1 MSDDPP
7 RPRPSPGARPRPGP
21 GPAAGPALHPGPRL
35 TRGERRHA
43 ERRVGRRRRTALL
56 AGGGCVLAGV
66 VAAVLVISLSGGGG
80 DKPASRSTHHTVAA
94 AAGARLDNPDLATAF
109 LAGAASDIVAVTTYD
124 YRSLDEALQAGL
136 SVTTGRYRTAY
147 EQALTGPLAAAA
159 RSGHVVHEFAVLK
172 LGIGAMNAAGTEATV
187 LIFGQQQVTD
197 DTTHG
202 KPVNS
207 AVTLVATIQRSGPQ
221 YLISDLAQDAN
232 PGLPPGS
239 PDLTVAADSAATE
252 VVNML
257 SYRRAAFAA
266 DLQRAL
272 SGATGALHTQLQ
284 QAAAATKA
292 AMTKGGFD
300 LSGTVTAVA
309 VEQAQGDTVTMLVAA
324 TVNRLAAA
332 SGAARS
338 TPVRYEITVNRTAG
352 GAWPA
357 SQANVVDAG

>member
-1 MSDDPP
+1 V
-7 RPRPSPGARPRPGP
+7 
-21 GPAAGPALHPGPRL
+21 HPGPRL
-35 TRGERRHA
+35 TRGERRQA
-43 ERRVGRRRRTALL
+43 ERRVGRRRRTVLL
-56 AGGGCVLAGV
+56 AGGGCVLAAL
-66 VAAVLVISLSGGGG
+66 VAAVLVITLGSGGG
-80 DKPASRSTHHTVAA
+80 DKPAPRTSHHTAA
-94 AAGARLDNPDLATAF
+94 PAAGARLDNPDLATAF

-159 RSGHVVHEFAVLK
+159 RSGHVLHEFAVLK
-172 LGIGAMNAAGTEATV
+172 LGIGQLNAAGTEAKV

-197 DTTHG
+197 DSTHG
-202 KPVNS
+202 KQVNS
-207 AVTLVATIQRSGPQ
+207 PVTLTATIQRTGPR
-221 YLISDLAQDAN
+221 YLISDLAQNAN
-232 PGLPPGS
+232 PGLPAGS

-272 SGATGALHTQLQ
+272 SGATGALRTQLQ

-292 AMTKGGFD
+292 TMTKGGFD
-300 LSGTVTAVA
+300 LSGTITAVA

-324 TVNRLAAA
+324 TVNRLVAA
-332 SGAARS
+332 SAAARS
-338 TPVRYEITVNRTAG
+338 TPVRYEITVNRAANGT
-352 GAWPA
+352 WLA
-357 SQANVVDAG
+357 SQAGVVDAG

>member
-1 MSDDPP
+1 ML
-7 RPRPSPGARPRPGP
+7 
-21 GPAAGPALHPGPRL
+21 AAA
-35 TRGERRHA
+35 
-43 ERRVGRRRRTALL
+43 
-56 AGGGCVLAGV
+56 
-66 VAAVLVISLSGGGG
+66 VAAVLVITLGSGGG
-80 DKPASRSTHHTVAA
+80 DKPAPSSTHRAA
-94 AAGARLDNPDLATAF
+94 APGARLDNPDLATAF

-147 EQALTGPLAAAA
+147 EQALTGPLAATA
-159 RSGHVVHEFAVLK
+159 RSRHVVHEFAVLK
-172 LGIGAMNAAGTEATV
+172 LGIGQLNAAGTEAKV

-197 DTTHG
+197 DSTHG
-202 KPVNS
+202 KQVSSP
-207 AVTLVATIQRSGPQ
+207 VTLVATIERTGPQ
-221 YLISDLAQDAN
+221 YLISDLAQGAN

-239 PDLTVAADSAATE
+239 RDLTVAADSAATE

-284 QAAAATKA
+284 QAAAATRATMK
-292 AMTKGGFD
+292 KGGFD

-309 VEQAQGDTVTMLVAA
+309 VEQAQGDTATMLVAA
-324 TVNRLAAA
+324 TVNRQATAG
-332 SGAARS
+332 GAARS
-338 TPVRYEITVNRTAG
+338 TPVRYEITMNRTAG
-352 GAWPA
+352 GTWLA